1 MRLYLLSAAVCG
13 RINERKSNMK
23 SLVFAL
29 AAVAVSAAFAEGPKM
44 WRQPPAESMNP
55 IIRAVQNPKIA
66 AKLGLSE
73 EQAAKLKTLAERQEE
88 LKGLQEKVRK
98 GMEWQAELLKAKE
111 VDRAAVMSAFDE
123 VWAARKEIAKLQ
135 MSRLITVKSIL
146 TDEQVAKVREALQTM
161 RNNPKGLK
169 GDEPKVRKGD
179 EPKGLKDGEPK
190 VRNRDGVKV
199 RRGCKGA
206 KCDPKPEA
214 KQE

>member
-1 MRLYLLSAAVCG
+1 
-13 RINERKSNMK
+13 MK

-29 AAVAVSAAFAEGPKM
+29 VAVVASAAFADGPKM
-44 WRQPPAESMNP
+44 RQHAPAESMDP

-73 EQAAKLKTLAERQEE
+73 EQTAKLKTLAEGQEE

-98 GMEWQAELLKAKE
+98 GMEWQAELLKSKK
-111 VDRAAVMSAFDE
+111 VDKAAVMSALDE
-123 VWAARKEIAKLQ
+123 VWAARKEIAKRQ
-135 MSRLITVKSIL
+135 MSRLIAVKSIL

-161 RNNPKGLK
+161 RNDPKGLK
-169 GDEPKVRKGD
+169 GGAAKVRKCDEAKVRKGD
-179 EPKGLKDGEPK
+179 EPK
-190 VRNRDGVKV
+190 VRNRDGAKV
-199 RRGCKGA
+199 RKGCKGA

>member
-1 MRLYLLSAAVCG
+1 
-13 RINERKSNMK
+13 MK

-29 AAVAVSAAFAEGPKM
+29 VAVVASAAFADGPKM
-44 WRQPPAESMNP
+44 RQQAPAEAMSP

-73 EQAAKLKTLAERQEE
+73 EQTAKLKTLAEGQEE

-98 GMEWQAELLKAKE
+98 GMEWQAELLKSKK
-111 VDRAAVMSAFDE
+111 VDKAAVMSALDE
-123 VWAARKEIAKLQ
+123 VWAARKEIAKRQ
-135 MSRLITVKSIL
+135 MTRLIAVKSIL

-161 RNNPKGLK
+161 RNDPKGLK
-169 GDEPKVRKGD
+169 GGGGKGW
-179 EPKGLKDGEPK
+179 K
-190 VRNRDGVKV
+190 RDGMKA
-199 RRGCKGA
+199 RKGCKGA

>member
-1 MRLYLLSAAVCG
+1 
-13 RINERKSNMK
+13 MK

-44 WRQPPAESMNP
+44 RRQPPAESMNP

-98 GMEWQAELLKAKE
+98 GMEWQAELLKAKK

-161 RNNPKGLK
+161 RN
-169 GDEPKVRKGD
+169 EPKVRKGD

>member
-1 MRLYLLSAAVCG
+1 
-13 RINERKSNMK
+13 
-23 SLVFAL
+23 
-29 AAVAVSAAFAEGPKM
+29 
-44 WRQPPAESMNP
+44 MNP

-169 GDEPKVRKGD
+169 GDEPKVRK
-179 EPKGLKDGEPK
+179 DGEPK